1 MRILEL
7 ELQHFRNYSGQRVS
21 FDPDCNVIFG
31 ENAQGK
37 TNLLE
42 AIVYLSCGKS
52 PRARTDREM
61 IAFDA
66 PAAVLEA
73 GISARDREFRTRVEL
88 YRDRRRKMWVNQVPA
103 KNSAALSQVY
113 HTVFFCPDDLYLI
126 REGAAARR
134 RFMDTAL
141 CQLRP
146 RYAAALAEYHRLYDH
161 KTRILRDSEERPDLL
176 ELLPDFNERMVRF
189 GAVLV
194 HYRRQFAEA
203 LNRYAARHHRECSG
217 GRERL
222 EVTYQTVSS
231 VTDPAAEVEVLT
243 EQLRAHMES
252 HQGAERASRMCLSG
266 PHKDDL
272 VITIGP
278 LIMMKFVVKTC
289 QKHGLRSIV
298 SMNPIMIDG
307 TGMCGG
313 CRLTVGGE
321 TKFACVDGP
330 DFDGDL
336 VDFDEAMARGTMY
349 RPFEAHAREAAC
361 NLLNQEV
368 K

>member
-21 FDPDCNVIFG
+21 FDPDCNVIVG

-103 KNSAALSQVY
+103 KNS
-113 HTVFFCPDDLYLI
+113 
-126 REGAAARR
+126 AARR

-272 VITIGP
+272 VITI
-278 LIMMKFVVKTC
+278 
-289 QKHGLRSIV
+289 
-298 SMNPIMIDG
+298 DG
-307 TGMCGG
+307 
-313 CRLTVGGE
+313 
-321 TKFACVDGP
+321 
-330 DFDGDL
+330 
-336 VDFDEAMARGTMY
+336 
-349 RPFEAHAREAAC
+349 REAKFYSSQGQTRTAALALKLAEREIYQ
-361 NLLNQEV
+361 NATGEYPVLLLDDVLSELDPRRQEFVLNRIAGGQVFITCCEDDRLPQMLGGKVFHV
-368 K
+368 KQGAISG